1 VQGGR
6 FYLYQFL
13 ATAITETEK
22 VELRRFAERSTRVPG
37 TKAGRVPGTKAGN
50 A

>member
-22 VELRRFAERSTRVPG
+22 VELRAYPKTP
-37 TKAGRVPGTKAGN
+37 TNAKAVNG
-50 A
+50 